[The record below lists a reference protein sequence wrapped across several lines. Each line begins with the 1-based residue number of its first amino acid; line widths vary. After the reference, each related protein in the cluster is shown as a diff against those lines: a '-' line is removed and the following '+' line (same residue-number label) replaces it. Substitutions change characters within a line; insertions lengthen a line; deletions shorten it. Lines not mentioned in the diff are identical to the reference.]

1 MRLGLKEGWAGRKRK
16 TAVCPNCSSD
26 RARYSRRHY
35 HGLWFLLFR
44 VRPVKCSDCGVYFPI
59 AADAT
64 ITRPETDPIDLHI
77 PFRPSELDHPAEG
90 FPGGEAD
97 ELSSESPGPKPS
109 RGACPICGSDAVH
122 PSRPGG
128 DQTLIRRLDVKTTYR
143 CTRCNGSFRRT
154 QPVRLLAF
162 AMILLGV
169 LAGLSYF
176 VIATM
181 GGHGES
187 NRSPRIRKDQIKEPP
202 PPVFR

>member
-1 MRLGLKEGWAGRKRK
+1 M
-16 TAVCPNCSSD
+16 
-26 RARYSRRHY
+26 
-35 HGLWFLLFR
+35 
-44 VRPVKCSDCGVYFPI
+44 
-59 AADAT
+59 
-64 ITRPETDPIDLHI
+64 
-77 PFRPSELDHPAEG
+77 
-90 FPGGEAD
+90 
-97 ELSSESPGPKPS
+97 
-109 RGACPICGSDAVH
+109 
-122 PSRPGG
+122 
-128 DQTLIRRLDVKTTYR
+128 IRRLDVKTTYR